1 MDKAKKVK
9 EFIRSVR
16 DKLFGNYEWI
26 VDFTGSI
33 RPRDVKKAKVSSII
47 GYIFFFVPMIM
58 HDDNQFARF
67 HCNQSILN
75 LALSTIVSVLL
86 SMIPYVGPYLMALQE
101 ILCVIWMIR
110 GMIYAARGK
119 AVGIPLV
126 GWITILA
133 YRYPGQ

>member
-1 MDKAKKVK
+1 MMK
-9 EFIRSVR
+9 EFFGSVR
-16 DKLFGNYEWI
+16 DKIFGNYEWI

-33 RPRDVKKAKVSSII
+33 RPRDVKKARVSSII

-67 HCNQSILN
+67 HCDQSILN
-75 LALSTIVSVLL
+75 LALSTVVSVLL
-86 SMIPYVGPYLMALQE
+86 SLIPYIGPYLMALQE

-110 GMIYAARGK
+110 GMIYAGKGK
-119 AVGIPLV
+119 AISIPLV
-126 GWITILA
+126 GWITILP

>member
-1 MDKAKKVK
+1 MMK
-9 EFIRSVR
+9 EFFGSVR
-16 DKLFGNYEWI
+16 DKIFGNYEWI

-33 RPRDVKKAKVSSII
+33 RPRDVKKARVSSII

-75 LALSTIVSVLL
+75 LALSTVVSVLL
-86 SMIPYVGPYLMALQE
+86 SLIPYIGPYLMALQE

-110 GMIYAARGK
+110 GMIYAAKGK
-119 AVGIPLV
+119 AISIPLV
-126 GWITILA
+126 GWITILP

>member
-1 MDKAKKVK
+1 MK
-9 EFIRSVR
+9 EFFSSVR
-16 DKLFGNYEWI
+16 EKLFGNYEWI

-33 RPRDVKKAKVSSII
+33 RPKDIKKAKVSSVI

-75 LALSTIVSVLL
+75 LALSTVVSVLL
-86 SMIPYVGPYLMALQE
+86 SMIPYAGPYLMALQE

-110 GMIYAARGK
+110 GMVLASKGK
-119 AVGIPLV
+119 AVSIPLV
-126 GWITILA
+126 GWITILP

>member
-1 MDKAKKVK
+1 MMKKI
-9 EFIRSVR
+9 FGLVR
-16 DKLFGNYEWI
+16 EKLFGNYEWI

-33 RPRDVKKAKVSSII
+33 RPRDVRKAKISSVI

-75 LALSTIVSVLL
+75 LALSTVVAFLL
-86 SMIPYVGPYLMALQE
+86 SLIPYAGPYLLAIQE
-101 ILCVIWMIR
+101 ILCIVWMIR
-110 GMIYAARGK
+110 GMVLAAKGK
-119 AVGIPLV
+119 AVSIPLV
-126 GWITILA
+126 GWITILP

>member
-1 MDKAKKVK
+1 MMK
-9 EFIRSVR
+9 EFFGSIR

-33 RPRDVKKAKVSSII
+33 RPRDVKKARVSSII

-75 LALSTIVSVLL
+75 LALSTVVSVLL
-86 SMIPYVGPYLMALQE
+86 SLIPYIGPYLMALQE

-110 GMIYAARGK
+110 GMIYAGKGK
-119 AVGIPLV
+119 AISIPLV
-126 GWITILA
+126 GWITILP

>member
-1 MDKAKKVK
+1 MMK
-9 EFIRSVR
+9 EFFGSVR
-16 DKLFGNYEWI
+16 EKIFGNYEWI

-33 RPRDVKKAKVSSII
+33 RPRDVKKARVSSII

-75 LALSTIVSVLL
+75 LALSTVVSVLL
-86 SMIPYVGPYLMALQE
+86 SLIPYIGPYLMALQE

-110 GMIYAARGK
+110 GMIYAGKGK
-119 AVGIPLV
+119 AISIPLV
-126 GWITILA
+126 GWITILP

>member
-1 MDKAKKVK
+1 MMK
-9 EFIRSVR
+9 EFFGSVR
-16 DKLFGNYEWI
+16 DKIFGNYEWI

-33 RPRDVKKAKVSSII
+33 RPRDVKKARVSSII

-75 LALSTIVSVLL
+75 LALSTVVSVLL
-86 SMIPYVGPYLMALQE
+86 SLIPYIGPYLMALQE

-110 GMIYAARGK
+110 GMIYAGKGK
-119 AVGIPLV
+119 AISIPLV
-126 GWITILA
+126 GWITILP

>member
-1 MDKAKKVK
+1 MK
-9 EFIRSVR
+9 EFLRSVR

-33 RPRDVKKAKVSSII
+33 RPRDVKKARVSSII

-75 LALSTIVSVLL
+75 LALSTVVSVLL
-86 SMIPYVGPYLMALQE
+86 SLIPYIGPYLMALQE

-110 GMIYAARGK
+110 GMIYAGKGK
-119 AVGIPLV
+119 AISIPLV
-126 GWITILA
+126 GWITILP